1 MLLSKRLLKPIAGL
15 LIPVFVLTSVF
26 SSVSFADMASQNGRN
41 ISHEDAAAQNVKR
54 VVVSMGDSFSAGE
67 GISPFYGDRNS
78 DLSVIADWLAHRSKL
93 AWSGMLYLD
102 KDNQDDC
109 LYKHKTSFNPEHNKD
124 DDTEWYFVASSGAL
138 TTHLY
143 GKQEKRF
150 SKVKGLD
157 VTIYNTELEPQ
168 VNILKKLRNEDKVVP
183 DYITMTLGGNDVD
196 FVPVITKASISPIF
210 TDPNELEVAL
220 NTAMKKLTRGDNGEK
235 SIREKLRES
244 YRSIDKETRIGH
256 KKPCIIVA
264 GYPRLLNTDV
274 ANTIVLPAFV
284 DPIDKI
290 KRSQLL
296 FDVSEAKKV
305 NDCIDYFDETIKQ
318 LVNQCKSRDGLDME
332 FVDVR
337 TKFNGHEVYTKDPW
351 INGAEIIPHDD
362 DLITLPL
369 SIKSDKKIE
378 EEKEER
384 EKKGEDNN
392 KDKSLVEKIFEKYDY
407 NPSGCSIHPN
417 AKGAYYGYRQ
427 CVQEII
433 DKREALKK
441 NKPTSTPTSVSTPE
455 NTIPSISIP
464 RIDET
469 KSPDSETVWDPVSCR
484 KVIKFGFNNGRD
496 IEWIILEDDENE
508 MFLLSKDVIVSKAY
522 NEGRNDTTWEDCSLR
537 KWLNKEFYQRAF
549 TKDEQARINK
559 TNLINVPNRVSGL
572 NGGNETEDKVF
583 LLSVH
588 EAELYF
594 GKGMAEK
601 ATAKDVDGRYTY
613 SWWLRSPG
621 LYGNQ
626 AAFIDTSGY
635 LSDLGDYVDID
646 TYGVRPAMWISKKAV
661 EEEPTTT
668 TTTEPSETVKPDDR
682 GIAVLDSPNSTVIDV
697 DGETHDFKIPMIRIP
712 DVPVSLTNKAI
723 ERQVNKFNIHKTK
736 QYLNAPYDSHYRYH
750 ITEKTIT
757 IIVDFWRINGG
768 EDERDELIFNVD
780 IKTGE
785 LMSGSQVVKLFG
797 MTDKQFFAKV
807 KVCYKNFYDLER
819 KNRDNDPKAKKM
831 AKTLY
836 DKNLKLVS
844 YKYIVPFVD
853 ENGRLMFAGKV
864 NYLAAGGYGYLFFSI
879 DKENINYYWRDV

>member
-1 MLLSKRLLKPIAGL
+1 MLSKRLLKPVTGL
-15 LIPVFVLTSVF
+15 LIPIFVLTSVF
-26 SSVSFADMASQNGRN
+26 SSVSFADNAVPNERHIAYEGDTEN
-41 ISHEDAAAQNVKR
+41 KGR
-54 VVVSMGDSFSAGE
+54 VVVSMGDSYSAGE
-67 GISPFYGDRNS
+67 GISPFYGDRYS
-78 DLSVIADWLAHRSKL
+78 DPKVIYDWLAHRSKL

-102 KDNQDDC
+102 KDNQDDR
-109 LYKHKTSFNPEHNKD
+109 LLKHKASFNPDYNEN
-124 DDTEWYFVASSGAL
+124 DDTAWYFVASSGAETIHL
-138 TTHLY
+138 T
-143 GKQEKRF
+143 KRQEK
-150 SKVKGLD
+150 
-157 VTIYNTELEPQ
+157 TYNISALGISRCLAPQ
-168 VNILKKLRNEDKVVP
+168 MNVLKQLKSENVVP
-183 DYITMTLGGNDVD
+183 DYITLTLGGNDVD
-196 FVPVITKASISPIF
+196 FVPVVESAALGF
-210 TDPNELEVAL
+210 GFLDPNKLEAAL
-220 NTAMKKLTRGDNGEK
+220 NTSMKKLTRGDNGK
-235 SIREKLRES
+235 PSVRDSLRKAYKDINDTVE
-244 YRSIDKETRIGH
+244 IKGE

-264 GYPRLLNTDV
+264 GYPRLLTEDTKNIDWG
-274 ANTIVLPAFV
+274 LGS
-284 DPIDKI
+284 PIDAGKVVV
-290 KRSQLL
+290 KNLLL
-296 FDVSEAKKV
+296 FDPVEAKKV
-305 NDCIDYFDETIKQ
+305 NDCVDYLDETIKQ
-318 LVNQCKSRDGLDME
+318 IVYQSKWRDGLDIE

-337 TKFNGHEVYTKDPW
+337 GEFNGHEVYSKDPW
-351 INGAEIIPHDD
+351 INGADIIPHDD
-362 DLITLPL
+362 DLITL
-369 SIKSDKKIE
+369 IITEKDGKIE
-378 EEKEER
+378 PH
-384 EKKGEDNN
+384 
-392 KDKSLVEKIFEKYDY
+392 
-407 NPSGCSIHPN
+407 PSGCSIHPN
-417 AKGAYYGYRQ
+417 AKGAYYGYRK
-427 CVQEII
+427 CVQEVI

-441 NKPTSTPTSVSTPE
+441 KATPTPMPAITPSDTLPQGQE
-455 NTIPSISIP
+455 TNPSSGP
-464 RIDET
+464 EAVT
-469 KSPDSETVWDPVSCR
+469 DPVTGY

-496 IEWIILEDDENE
+496 IEWLVLEEDENE
-508 MFLLSKDVIVSKAY
+508 MFLLSKEVILSKEFDKKDDEDDKNKDKDN
-522 NEGRNDTTWEDCSLR
+522 NETKDEKKEDTITWENCSLR

-549 TKDEQARINK
+549 SSKEQSRINK
-559 TNLINVPNRVSGL
+559 TECLNIPNRVTGL
-572 NGGNETEDKVF
+572 GGSEITEDKVF
-583 LLSVH
+583 LLNVH

-594 GKGMAEK
+594 GQFQDKAER
-601 ATAKDVDGRYTY
+601 AIAKDSNGVVY